1 VFQLTDHEKF
11 FEANRGLWD
20 KFARINYESETYR
33 VREFLDGASSLNSIE
48 LEEVGEVQGKTLL
61 HLQCHFGLDTL
72 SWAREGAIVTGV
84 DFSGEAVQLAR
95 NLTNEVGLGARFIQS
110 NIYDLP
116 DALDEKFDIVFTSY
130 GVHCWLND
138 LPRWGEIVAH
148 FVKPGGIFYIA
159 EFHPLLWIFDW
170 DAKDDFKMVRS
181 YFHSPTPCKF
191 DVDGSYA
198 DAGTKIETQA
208 DYEWAHSMADV
219 VNAIIKS
226 GLQMEFLHEF
236 AKAPF
241 QSFPFLKQADD
252 GYWIYDNPEVQ
263 LPLVYSIKATK
274 LE

>member
-1 VFQLTDHEKF
+1 MFQLTDHEKF
-11 FEANRGLWD
+11 FEANRDLWD

-48 LEEVGEVQGKTLL
+48 LEEVGEVRGKTLL

-95 NLTNEVGLGARFIQS
+95 NLTDEIGLEARFIQS

-116 DALDEKFDIVFTSY
+116 DVLDEKFDIVFTSY
-130 GVHCWLND
+130 GIHCWLND

-148 FVKPGGIFYIA
+148 FVKPGGNFYIA

-170 DAKDDFKMVRS
+170 DATDDFKMVRS
-181 YFHSPTPCKF
+181 YFHSSTPCKF

-198 DAGTKIETQA
+198 DDGTKIEIQT
-208 DYEWAHSMADV
+208 DYEWTHSMADV

-241 QSFPFLKQADD
+241 QSFPFLKQADE

-263 LPLVYSIKATK
+263 LPLVYSIKARK
-274 LE
+274 DK